1 MPMIAGNLLQQVYN
15 LVDTLIV
22 GKYLGP
28 DALASVG
35 SSYTLMIF
43 ITSIMIGLCMGSGAL
58 FSVDHGAAD
67 EEGLKEDIWLSFCFI
82 LTISLIICLII
93 YPGMTWIL
101 NVLQTPP
108 ELKGLTRDY
117 ISIIF
122 AGILFVFLYNFF
134 SYLLRALGNSMVP
147 LMFLAISSGMNIV
160 LDIWFVVGLKLGV
173 GGAALATVI
182 AQAVS
187 GIGIM
192 VYSLYKLP
200 VLRFHKTDLKW
211 NPNRP
216 INRIVT
222 GMFTKE
228 T

>member
-1 MPMIAGNLLQQVYN
+1 
-15 LVDTLIV
+15 
-22 GKYLGP
+22 
-28 DALASVG
+28 
-35 SSYTLMIF
+35 
-43 ITSIMIGLCMGSGAL
+43 
-58 FSVDHGAAD
+58 
-67 EEGLKEDIWLSFCFI
+67 
-82 LTISLIICLII
+82 
-93 YPGMTWIL
+93 MTWIL

-192 VYSLYKLP
+192 VFSLYKLP

-216 INRIVT
+216 INRTVT